1 MDNDIAQFADEVSEA
16 LGRHPGLCYTTVL
29 HDSHVPMHPRKHDL
43 LDDVFSGVYNS
54 YNDGLFES
62 IRLMVR
68 YEKSLMAW
76 EEIAAEMEGGPLKDT
91 VIMDYAYPVFIALC
105 DIPNTFKDQL
115 VRACVKLAA
124 LAKED
129 GSYIDVEERGSRVNW
144 FSEMSKLRSESC
156 ICRQL
161 CDIVENGLFR
171 DPDARHFR
179 DIHGARVH
187 DLSPSLA
194 SGLVQ
199 SRVLGDGV
207 VSLIWSAP
215 FHLASELEIIDRQ
228 RLRMQ
233 CAYRLFG
240 EFADSLYN
248 ELQ

>member
-1 MDNDIAQFADEVSEA
+1 MDNDNAQFADEVSEV
-16 LGRHPGLCYTTVL
+16 LERHPRLYYTTVL
-29 HDSHVPMHPRKHDL
+29 HDSHIPMHPRKHDL
-43 LDDVFSGVYNS
+43 LGGMLSGVYNS

-76 EEIAAEMEGGPLKDT
+76 EEITAEMEGGPLKDT
-91 VIMDYAYPVFIALC
+91 VIMDYAYPVFTALC

-115 VRACVKLAA
+115 VRACVKLSA
-124 LAKED
+124 LARGD
-129 GSYIDVEERGSRVNW
+129 GFYNAIEEKDSRVNW
-144 FSEMSKLRSESC
+144 FSEMSKLRSDSHAC
-156 ICRQL
+156 GQL
-161 CDIVENGLFR
+161 CDVVENDLFR

-215 FHLASELEIIDRQ
+215 FHLASELEIIDRH

-233 CAYRLFG
+233 HAYRLFG
-240 EFADSLYN
+240 EFADSLYD